1 MPKNAQPIHKD
12 IWYKNMSRLLFITSE
27 SLYTTSDELIL
38 KITNPIEE
46 KFNDMYTKKYA
57 DEELKSIGIIFICL
71 TQQMMDECVLKER
84 NYISRKN
91 KYADMRL
98 WVNSI
103 EIRKANEATRKQIV
117 WDTIAKALN
126 NIREKKAFN
135 RIDEFEEDL
144 RQIYWSDQFC

>member
-1 MPKNAQPIHKD
+1 
-12 IWYKNMSRLLFITSE
+12 MSRLLFISSE

-46 KFNDMYTKKYA
+46 KFNDIYTKKYA
-57 DEELKSIGIIFICL
+57 DEDLNSIGIIFICL
-71 TQQMMDECVLKER
+71 TQQMMDECVIKER

-103 EIRKANEATRKQIV
+103 EIRKASETTRRQIV
-117 WDTIAKALN
+117 WDTIARALN

-144 RQIYWSDQFC
+144 RQIYWSE